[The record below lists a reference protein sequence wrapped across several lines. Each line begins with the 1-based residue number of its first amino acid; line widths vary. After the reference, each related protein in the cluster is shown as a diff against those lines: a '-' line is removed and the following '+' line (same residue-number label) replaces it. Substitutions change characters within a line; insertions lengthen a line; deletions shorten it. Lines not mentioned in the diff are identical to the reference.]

1 VGEKTNAKVYI
12 PGHGQSGD
20 KSIITAYREF
30 LTTLKG
36 EVKKYYAKDMSD
48 YEMKP
53 KVIIALAKYKDWSGF
68 DENIGRL
75 INLAYLEVEAE
86 SF

>member
-1 VGEKTNAKVYI
+1 
-12 PGHGQSGD
+12 
-20 KSIITAYREF
+20 
-30 LTTLKG
+30 
-36 EVKKYYAKDMSD
+36 
-48 YEMKP
+48 
-53 KVIIALAKYKDWSGF
+53 LAKYKDWSGF